1 MGKNAPFEDLRSS
14 GGVPFLVCCLYVEL
28 IVPLRLKEHPA
39 LGSRPFFH
47 EHIGSETVKNTYLL
61 TNSIPA
67 WVKIVKLFLQK
78 YKEDEPLFT
87 SSLWGPSCDEL
98 DQIVES
104 CLLPELNVGDWLIFD
119 NMGADSFH
127 EPSAFNDFQRPA
139 IYYMMSFSD
148 W

>member
-1 MGKNAPFEDLRSS
+1 MAQLGKESASS
-14 GGVPFLVCCLYVEL
+14 LPQ
-28 IVPLRLKEHPA
+28 
-39 LGSRPFFH
+39 LGS
-47 EHIGSETVKNTYLL
+47 LL
-61 TNSIPA
+61 GHGFDPWSGNLHVLQPWQKTKQNKTFS
-67 WVKIVKLFLQK
+67 LQK

-98 DQIVES
+98 DQIMEN

-119 NMGADSFH
+119 NMGADSLH

-139 IYYMMSFSD
+139 IYYMMSYSD

>member
-1 MGKNAPFEDLRSS
+1 MLQPWQKTKQNKTFS
-14 GGVPFLVCCLYVEL
+14 
-28 IVPLRLKEHPA
+28 
-39 LGSRPFFH
+39 
-47 EHIGSETVKNTYLL
+47 
-61 TNSIPA
+61 
-67 WVKIVKLFLQK
+67 LQK

-98 DQIVES
+98 DQIMEN

-119 NMGADSFH
+119 NMGADSLH

-139 IYYMMSFSD
+139 IYYMMSYSD